1 VLAVEKITVSITDNK
16 NDDSKNTQP
25 SLTVS
30 INFCYVL
37 LQTGASSQK
46 ITTFHILFNTEKSI
60 MLSSDVHLSNS
71 IDLYRHAAFPP
82 TTITTM
88 IGLRYQVTLQDD
100 KHQRFYHFDL

>member
-1 VLAVEKITVSITDNK
+1 
-16 NDDSKNTQP
+16 
-25 SLTVS
+25 
-30 INFCYVL
+30 
-37 LQTGASSQK
+37 
-46 ITTFHILFNTEKSI
+46 